1 MGATCSL
8 WLIPVNMDCEHESG
22 STFSSVFPQPVVSNV
37 FTIDVQATR
46 LKFSSVPQHV
56 GLGEEFSVQVSA
68 VDENGNL
75 DINAT
80 GTVTLSKNSGT
91 GFLNIPSPNQ
101 NLSQGKA
108 TWTKLVFY
116 QPNPFTL
123 LASSSKYDDVI
134 SPLIYC
140 ADFTSTLVLPE
151 APPEDLTISSLA
163 VDTLSAV
170 EIFGLA
176 LPMVAIP
183 MAFQPTSR
191 GWPSN
196 LMVCPPIC
204 L

>member
-1 MGATCSL
+1 M
-8 WLIPVNMDCEHESG
+8 E
-22 STFSSVFPQPVVSNV
+22 
-37 FTIDVQATR
+37 R
-46 LKFSSVPQHV
+46 
-56 GLGEEFSVQVSA
+56 EFSVQVSA

-170 EIFGLA
+170 EIFRFSIADGGDTDGLPTYVTR
-176 LPMVAIP
+176 L
-183 MAFQPTSR
+183 AFQSYGLPTDMPLSKVIE
-191 GWPSN
+191 GVVLSSN
-196 LMVCPPIC
+196 GETIDISEVTISSTTIQLDFETGSLEIADMIPLIITIGFP
-204 L
+204 